1 MIAPLTAPARK
12 GSTYAAILGASVIC
26 TLLGMSAVVVLRTQM
41 ERVAYTTDTV
51 KAQLLARSGVEM
63 GIQWI
68 NDRPDSW
75 RQSDSP
81 ILLNRKVFDA
91 GTISVV
97 LDDEDGDLNDGDS
110 DPVTVAAEGIHGQSR
125 RVMSVRLEAE
135 QGPMSC
141 LDSALTTGSALYLP
155 PGTRVEGNSHLF
167 SNAAVYAFAATV
179 SCEVQSAGT
188 VTGSTYSGGVK
199 THQPPRELPGSD
211 AIETWKARATEIS
224 ISALPWEDG
233 AREIDGRLIS
243 PLHNPFTG
251 DTNSEGIYS
260 IDCQGQD
267 VVVRDSRLVGTLILL
282 DPGNGSIIEGAN
294 LLEPARGNSPVLIVQ
309 GNLTIAGEN
318 VMLAEASVGT
328 NFNPPGVP
336 YEGVSD
342 NTTVSLY
349 SSVIRGLVFVDG
361 ILILDGTHSRFDGVV
376 LADSVLING
385 NLQLLLDQDDR
396 YYEDPPE
403 GFRVIERMV
412 PEPGS
417 WASSAP

>member
-68 NDRPDSW
+68 NARPDTW

-81 ILLNRKVFDA
+81 ILLSREVFDA
-91 GTISVV
+91 GTLSVV
-97 LDDEDGDLNDGDS
+97 LDDEDGQLDDGDS

-135 QGPMSC
+135 QGPMDC
-141 LDSALTTGSALYLP
+141 LDNALCTEAVLYLP
-155 PGTRVEGNSHLF
+155 PGTRLGGNSHVF
-167 SNAAVYAFAATV
+167 SNSMVYAFAATV
-179 SCEVQSAGT
+179 SCEVRSAGT
-188 VTGSTYSGGVK
+188 VSGSTYSGGMK
-199 THQPPRELPGSD
+199 THQSPRELPGAE
-211 AIETWKARATEIS
+211 AIATWKARATEIP
-224 ISALPWEDG
+224 ITALPWEDG

-243 PLHNPFTG
+243 PLHNPFASE
-251 DTNSEGIYS
+251 TNSEGIYS

-267 VVVRDSRLVGTLILL
+267 VVVRNSRLVGTLILL
-282 DPGNGSIIEGAN
+282 DTGNGSVVEASN
-294 LLEPARGNSPVLIVQ
+294 VFEPAMDNSPVLMVR
-309 GNLTIAGEN
+309 GNLTFAGHN
-318 VMLAEASVGT
+318 AMLAEASIGT
-328 NFNPPGVP
+328 NLNPPGVP

-349 SSVIRGLVFVDG
+349 PSMIKGLVFVDG
-361 ILILDGTHSRFDGVV
+361 IMVLDGTYNRFDGVV
-376 LADSVLING
+376 LADSVLVDSS
-385 NLQLLLDQDDR
+385 LQLLLDQDDR

-403 GFRVIERMV
+403 GFRVVSRMV
-412 PEPGS
+412 PVSGS
-417 WASSAP
+417 WSSSAP